1 MFGVVLK
8 MVDGRHEM
16 AIKKLFT
23 SKKLAEDAMKTLIAD
38 FGPELSKR
46 YAVVELTTFS

>member
-8 MVDGRHEM
+8 LFDGRHEM

-23 SKKLAEDAMKTLIAD
+23 SKKHAESAMNVLTAD
-38 FGPELSKR
+38 FGPELAKR
-46 YAVVELTTFS
+46 YAVVELVTIS

>member
-23 SKKLAEDAMKTLIAD
+23 SKKLAEEAMKALTAD